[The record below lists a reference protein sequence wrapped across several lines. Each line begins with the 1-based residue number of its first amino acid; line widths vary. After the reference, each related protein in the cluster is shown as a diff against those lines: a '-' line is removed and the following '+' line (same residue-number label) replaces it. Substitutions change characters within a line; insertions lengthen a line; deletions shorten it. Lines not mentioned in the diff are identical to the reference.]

1 MGLSTYVRVR
11 CTEEEKS
18 AWEDAAGDVPLSKW
32 IRRVLNE
39 RNTVRI
45 AKRPPQASASS
56 LPSRSDCPRAQL
68 HRPGIYC
75 KSCGTV

>member
-11 CTEEEKS
+11 CTEAEKS

-39 RNTVRI
+39 RNT
-45 AKRPPQASASS
+45 APP